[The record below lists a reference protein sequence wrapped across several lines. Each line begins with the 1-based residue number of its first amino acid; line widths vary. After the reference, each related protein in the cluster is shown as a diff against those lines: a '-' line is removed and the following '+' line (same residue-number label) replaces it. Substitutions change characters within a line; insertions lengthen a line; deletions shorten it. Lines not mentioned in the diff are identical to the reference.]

1 MKALTLTTGSNET
14 LKYADSF
21 AKYLGCSTEAIAYD
35 APGLSDRVL
44 VERVQAAAPGVI
56 LYIGS
61 RWGHQPATS
70 TIAQIN
76 ASIAP
81 MIHFCSDAADQP
93 WWDKLLE
100 YHYAGAFKVQVAI
113 DGNKDWPLGLSGLT
127 LLTPVEHSYFP
138 AGERPH
144 AQRNVACGYAG
155 NPGGTGSHRRA
166 ILSDL
171 LGTRHIDMRQ
181 RSDLPFTYDG
191 YCEHLMN
198 CRMSLNI
205 SYSGTEQ
212 AKQVKGRVVES
223 ALAGACLLEIKGS
236 PTSDFFVPGEDY
248 FEYESIEDAR
258 RLIDELKSQPE
269 RTQEVAMS
277 LRAKVMRD
285 HAPAVF
291 WQKVLARVAA

>member
-1 MKALTLTTGSNET
+1 MKALTLSTSSNET

-21 AKYLGCSTEAIAYD
+21 AKYLACATNVIAYD
-35 APGLSDRVL
+35 ERTLSDRAL
-44 VERVQAAAPGVI
+44 VEKIQAAAPDVI

-61 RWGHQPATS
+61 RWGKQPGAS
-70 TIAQIN
+70 TLAQIN
-76 ASIAP
+76 AGIAP
-81 MIHFCSDAADQP
+81 TIHFCSDAADQP
-93 WWDKLLE
+93 WWDLLLD
-100 YHYAGAFKVQVAI
+100 YHYAGSFKVQVAI
-113 DGNKDWPLGLSGLT
+113 DGNKEWPLALSGLT

-236 PTSDFFVPGEDY
+236 PTSDWFTPGEDY

-258 RLIDELKSQPE
+258 RLIDELKSQPDL
-269 RTQEVAMS
+269 TQAVAMS

-285 HAPAVF
+285 HAPSVF
-291 WQKVLARVAA
+291 WGKVMERVK